1 VVRES
6 GRVIAAA
13 LKISSAG
20 SLSRW
25 WAGRKA
31 LISKLKSSKRRVSSF
46 KKLEI
51 RGHLEGELVIT
62 AAELFAASVIVFAID
77 AASSGIEGDFVTAV
91 FPVAR
96 KLLARNVDQGA
107 FLIMSYA
114 LGASLVSLTDFIK
127 SINRSS
133 KSNSSLLEKLAVASV
148 VEHLISLSSVVSS
161 CVKVELEKLLDQ
173 ESISVSSGT
182 SGDLSLGAGDFS
194 VQFGN

>member
-1 VVRES
+1 MVRES

-62 AAELFAASVIVFAID
+62 AAELFAASSILVRSQFFVKKSTVIVFAID

-96 KLLARNVDQGA
+96 KLLARNVD
-107 FLIMSYA
+107 
-114 LGASLVSLTDFIK
+114 
-127 SINRSS
+127 
-133 KSNSSLLEKLAVASV
+133 
-148 VEHLISLSSVVSS
+148 
-161 CVKVELEKLLDQ
+161 
-173 ESISVSSGT
+173 
-182 SGDLSLGAGDFS
+182 
-194 VQFGN
+194 